1 MSGHSKWASIKHK
14 KKAVDAKRGQLFTK
28 LARAIQVAARDGGGD
43 PAGNPALAHAIEKA
57 KDARMPK
64 DNIERAIAKGTGAD
78 ADADAI
84 EDVVYEGYG
93 PGGVAILVDAL
104 TDNRNRT
111 GSEVRHAFTSAGG
124 NLGEPGSVA
133 WTFEK
138 KGSLVADGSRY
149 SEDDLLPAIDAG
161 AEDVALDGDVWE
173 VVTAPTDL
181 NAVRQALEQSGVE
194 LESAELVQRPTTR
207 TPVEEGDVPKL
218 MRLIETLEDHD
229 DVQAVHANFDIDAD
243 VLERVAAA

>member
-1 MSGHSKWASIKHK
+1 
-14 KKAVDAKRGQLFTK
+14 
-28 LARAIQVAARDGGGD
+28 
-43 PAGNPALAHAIEKA
+43 
-57 KDARMPK
+57 
-64 DNIERAIAKGTGAD
+64 
-78 ADADAI
+78 
-84 EDVVYEGYG
+84 
-93 PGGVAILVDAL
+93 
-104 TDNRNRT
+104 
-111 GSEVRHAFTSAGG
+111 VRHAFTSSGG

-161 AEDVALDGDVWE
+161 AEDVALDDDVWE

-181 NAVRQALEQSGVE
+181 HAVREALEQSGVS

-207 TPVEEGDVPKL
+207 TPVEEGEVPKL

>member
-43 PAGNPALAHAIEKA
+43 PAGNPALANAVDKA

-78 ADADAI
+78 SDADAI
-84 EDVVYEGYG
+84 EEVVYEGYG

-111 GSEVRHAFTSAGG
+111 GSEVRHAFSSAGG

-161 AEDVALDGDVWE
+161 AEDVTLDGDVWE
-173 VVTAPTDL
+173 VVTAPGDL
-181 NAVRQALEQSGVE
+181 HAVREALEQAGVE
-194 LESAELVQRPTTR
+194 LDSAELVMRPTTR
-207 TPVEEGDVPKL
+207 TPVEEGDVSRL